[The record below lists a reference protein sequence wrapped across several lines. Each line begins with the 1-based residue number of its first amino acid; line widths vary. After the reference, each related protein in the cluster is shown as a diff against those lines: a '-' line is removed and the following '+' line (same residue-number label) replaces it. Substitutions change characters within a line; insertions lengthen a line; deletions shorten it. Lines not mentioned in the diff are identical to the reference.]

1 MKAAETKNTKTPKEL
16 EKNYVII
23 DGRKVSRTWAA
34 MLVNKNNPGIEI
46 VDRRAV
52 LK

>member
-1 MKAAETKNTKTPKEL
+1 MKATAPKKTKAPKEV
-16 EKNYVII
+16 EKKYVIV
-23 DGRKVSRTWAA
+23 DGKKVSRTWAA
-34 MLVNKNNPGIEI
+34 MLANKNNPGIEI

>member
-1 MKAAETKNTKTPKEL
+1 MKAKEKNTPKTTKPELL
-16 EKNYVII
+16 EKKYVVL
-23 DGRKVSRTWAA
+23 DGKKVSRTWAA
-34 MLVNKNNPGIEI
+34 VLSLQGTGEI